1 MKWKTGRIKKILVR
15 IAASIVVIAACTG
28 TYLGYTYIIR
38 MKYEPPTALKDTS
51 TEPAVYQLNELKDVL
66 AQFEDFYT
74 VAERNNLENTMDY
87 GTYVIPGLK
96 ATKTINLDTHKI
108 DMCTSMTPQSIA
120 VTPEYLLV
128 SGYCHTKEHS
138 SVLFVIDKDSH
149 KYVKTVVLPGHS
161 HVGGLAFDSEN
172 EVIWVS
178 GRKRGVSYANSYTL
192 EAIEEYS
199 VDESQNPLAFRQMVP
214 LIQLKQNSFMTY
226 KEGHLYAGYF
236 SQSGEGVLYKYA
248 LDDEGRLESSKPVE
262 SVDETAIENDDTE
275 EVQEK
280 AKEEQEE
287 IQESEEIK
295 ELEEID
301 EFEVTNS
308 TSIKDFSEESTSAM
322 QEEEKEAGKKEE
334 KIEEEEAEVEDKF
347 DPVGF
352 ANMPSLVQGISFYGN
367 EYLLVAE
374 SYGMMKSKLRV
385 FRNDESN
392 EEGYSFTDENA
403 IVSYTLPDKL
413 ECACVADGK
422 VYLVFEAAAYAYRV
436 RPMYNI
442 DRVLTLN
449 INHDI
454 AISSR
459 LIQ

>member
-287 IQESEEIK
+287 IQEAEEIEGDQEADEKKEKEEIK
-295 ELEEID
+295 
-301 EFEVTNS
+301 
-308 TSIKDFSEESTSAM
+308 
-322 QEEEKEAGKKEE
+322 KEQQQKEE

>member
-161 HVGGLAFDSEN
+161 HVGGLAFDSAN

-287 IQESEEIK
+287 IQEAEEIEGDQEADEKKEKEEIK
-295 ELEEID
+295 
-301 EFEVTNS
+301 
-308 TSIKDFSEESTSAM
+308 
-322 QEEEKEAGKKEE
+322 KEQQQKEE